1 MADFG
6 FVYILRNEAMP
17 GLYKVG
23 ATTRSPHQRAKEL
36 CHGTGVAHEYEVV
49 FYGEAE
55 APFVLEKKVH
65 AALNAKRL
73 SSNREFFYGPLI
85 DIIKLIEADDEL
97 YSSWDADYATEA
109 RNPGKVW
116 VGNPLWFERNLHS
129 AGYIER
135 MARESE

>member
-36 CHGTGVAHEYEVV
+36 